1 MSRRRRSRLGSM
13 DCSRAEAGEW
23 PRAER
28 RGRMVKSLGLLA
40 FAAAFLPCA
49 ALAAEDRSSSMP
61 ADVVAWLAKNEL
73 NESESGRKDQ

>member
-1 MSRRRRSRLGSM
+1 
-13 DCSRAEAGEW
+13 
-23 PRAER
+23 
-28 RGRMVKSLGLLA
+28 MVKFLGLLA